1 VMGFCMGRWGGH
13 GRDGLMY
20 GAMGRTMWRW
30 AGRIRER
37 EVYGAMEWAHE
48 RTFGCKMIQASKII
62 FLT

>member
-1 VMGFCMGRWGGH
+1 MMGFCMGRWGGH

-37 EVYGAMEWAHE
+37 EVYG
-48 RTFGCKMIQASKII
+48 G
-62 FLT
+62 